1 MDSATPH
8 QRRRYR
14 ASHLPAS
21 LNLGYA
27 GLTMKDT
34 DGRTMLRPN
43 LTEHLDRLAAFLPIF
58 EDSGFSFGSW
68 IGGKPM
74 PHLQLHMSS
83 FVPSDP
89 AEAFVRMAHD
99 MGWVLPDFDWK
110 SWKDGAEAG
119 ELLNCPE
126 TLARATPEQLA
137 KLLTVLV
144 RQDRFVEG
152 SLGQVFDSGFLVA
165 VVRRADALLRKIS
178 TEER

>member
-1 MDSATPH
+1 MDDETPH

-27 GLTMKDT
+27 DLTMKNT
-34 DGRTMLRPN
+34 DGRMMLHPS
-43 LTEHLDRLAAFLPIF
+43 LTERLDRLAAFLPVF
-58 EDSGFSFGSW
+58 EDPGFSFGSW

-74 PHLQLHMSS
+74 PHLQLHMPS

-99 MGWVLPDFDWK
+99 MGWVLSDFDWK
-110 SWKDGAEAG
+110 SWKVGGEAG
-119 ELLNCPE
+119 ELLNNSE

-152 SLGQVFDSGFLVA
+152 SLAQAFDSGFLVA
-165 VVRRADALLRKIS
+165 IVRRADALRREIS

>member
-1 MDSATPH
+1 MDDETPH

-14 ASHLPAS
+14 DSHLPAS

-27 GLTMKDT
+27 DLTMKNT
-34 DGRTMLRPN
+34 DGRPMLRPS
-43 LTEHLDRLAAFLPIF
+43 LTERLDELAAFLPIF

-74 PHLQLHMSS
+74 PHLQLHMPS

-99 MGWVLPDFDWK
+99 MGWVLPDLAWK
-110 SWKDGAEAG
+110 SWKDGGEAG
-119 ELLNCPE
+119 ELLNNSE

-152 SLGQVFDSGFLVA
+152 SLAQAFDSGFLVA
-165 VVRRADALLRKIS
+165 IVRRADALRREIS

>member
-1 MDSATPH
+1 
-8 QRRRYR
+8 
-14 ASHLPAS
+14 
-21 LNLGYA
+21 
-27 GLTMKDT
+27 
-34 DGRTMLRPN
+34 
-43 LTEHLDRLAAFLPIF
+43 
-58 EDSGFSFGSW
+58 
-68 IGGKPM
+68 M
-74 PHLQLHMSS
+74 PS

-99 MGWVLPDFDWK
+99 MGWVLPDLDWK

-137 KLLTVLV
+137 KLLTILV

-152 SLGQVFDSGFLVA
+152 SLGRVFDSGLLVA
-165 VVRRADALLRKIS
+165 IVRRADALRHEIS

>member
-1 MDSATPH
+1 MDNATPH
-8 QRRRYR
+8 QRRRCR
-14 ASHLPAS
+14 ASHLSAS

-27 GLTMKDT
+27 GWTMKNT
-34 DGRTMLRPN
+34 DGRPMLRPN
-43 LTEHLDRLAAFLPIF
+43 LTERLDRLAAFLSIF
-58 EDSGFSFGSW
+58 EDPGFSFGLW

-74 PHLQLHMSS
+74 PHLQLHMPS

-99 MGWVLPDFDWK
+99 MGWVLPDLDWK

-152 SLGQVFDSGFLVA
+152 SLGRVFDSGLLVA
-165 VVRRADALLRKIS
+165 IVRRADALRHEIS

>member
-1 MDSATPH
+1 MDDETPH
-8 QRRRYR
+8 PRRQYR
-14 ASHLPAS
+14 VGHLPAS

-27 GLTMKDT
+27 GLTMKNT
-34 DGRTMLRPN
+34 DGRPMLLPSLAER
-43 LTEHLDRLAAFLPIF
+43 LDRLAAFLPIF
-58 EDSGFSFGSW
+58 EDPGFSFGLW

-74 PHLQLHMSS
+74 PHLQVHMPS

-89 AEAFVRMAHD
+89 AEAFARMAHD

-144 RQDRFVEG
+144 RQDRFVGG
-152 SLGQVFDSGFLVA
+152 SLAQAFDSGFLVA
-165 VVRRADALLRKIS
+165 IVRRADALRREIS